1 MGTTGRSRHESNI
14 IEEQKKIIEDEQN
27 EKYNESKNIEEH
39 KKLTE
44 DGQNEKNNESRNIDE
59 HRKLIEDGQNE
70 KNSGDEGKGKGCG
83 FIMVEPIFVLY
94 ALGRISGYLII

>member
-1 MGTTGRSRHESNI
+1 MGTTGLSHDESNI

-44 DGQNEKNNESRNIDE
+44 DGQDEKNNGN
-59 HRKLIEDGQNE
+59 
-70 KNSGDEGKGKGCG
+70 EGKSKGCG
-83 FIMVEPIFVLY
+83 SIMVEPIFVLY